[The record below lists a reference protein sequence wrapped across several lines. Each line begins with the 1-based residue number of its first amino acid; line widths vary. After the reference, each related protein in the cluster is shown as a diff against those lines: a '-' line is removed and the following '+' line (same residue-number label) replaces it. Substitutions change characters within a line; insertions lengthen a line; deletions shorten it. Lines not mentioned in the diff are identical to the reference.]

1 MIDIILPHLAKVKRR
16 GRGYIACCPAH
27 ADRSPS
33 LSLREADD
41 GRALVHC
48 HAGCETADVLAAI
61 GLTMADLYPPDGR
74 QRRRP
79 LAPGVTRADVLAALE
94 IERGV
99 SFIIA
104 HDRRAGRQVSATDV
118 AREALARRRIKAAEG
133 VL

>member
-1 MIDIILPHLAKVKRR
+1 MIDAILPHLAKVRR
-16 GRGYIACCPAH
+16 QGRGYVACCPAH

-41 GRALVHC
+41 GRVLVHC
-48 HAGCETADVLAAI
+48 HAGCETADVLTAI
-61 GLTMADLYPPDGR
+61 GMDVSALFPPDGR
-74 QRRRP
+74 QRRKP

-94 IERGV
+94 IEQGV

-104 HDRRAGRQVSATDV
+104 HDRRAGRQVPATDA
-118 AREALARRRIKAAEG
+118 AREALAHRRIKAAED